1 MDENG
6 FSKTVVG
13 FFEKH
18 LHTIAINAI
27 YMFEFPWREKS
38 EERELP
44 LLELHVYTNRL
55 SSGGFLDEWSSSWTR
70 SN

>member
-18 LHTIAINAI
+18 LHTIAINARGI
-27 YMFEFPWREKS
+27 CLNSRGEKNRRKGNYIFS
-38 EERELP
+38 

-55 SSGGFLDEWSSSWTR
+55 SSGGFLDEWSSS
-70 SN
+70 